1 LNAVTARPIPGTH
14 AQKVSFTALLL
25 AQLAPA
31 STVTDELGLAAA
43 DAVELLLAPL
53 ALDDAGAAVELL
65 DPLLHARPVVAASA
79 AMPVTAKGARR
90 LLGLLVLPLLAFI
103 GGTPLFLRE
112 GDA

>member
-1 LNAVTARPIPGTH
+1 VI
-14 AQKVSFTALLL
+14 FTALLL

-43 DAVELLLAPL
+43 EAVGLLAPV
-53 ALDDAGAAVELL
+53 ALDGAGAAELL
-65 DPLLHARPVVAASA
+65 DPLLHAARPVMAASA
-79 AMPVTAKGARR
+79 ARPVTVKGARR
-90 LLGLLVLPLLAFI
+90 LLGLLVLPLLVLI